1 MRLPIDYSKKKIL
14 VVDDDLDLLTFVT
27 ATLETQGYQIKQAQS
42 GQEALECL
50 QGWRPDLVILD
61 INMPVLNGIETLRK
75 IKSADYFTAIIFL
88 TAESRTEQIITGLDA
103 GADDYMSKPFSP
115 NELLARVRAQ
125 LRIKDLT
132 DQLQIANEKLQALV
146 EIDDLTGLY
155 NMRNIYSK
163 LDYEIKR
170 AQRYDRHVAVIMMD
184 MDFFKR
190 VNDTNDHLFGSFVLK
205 EVGGIIRRTIRDTD
219 IGARYGGDE
228 FILILSETNIEG
240 VKIFCERLRSTIE
253 NYEFN
258 NGESKMKLTASI
270 GFAIAQPKNKIL
282 DARMLVK
289 WADRAL
295 YDSKTKGRNQVSFYD
310 LSNPNEKIEDDP
322 KFVSHKVA
330 AFKKGA

>member
-1 MRLPIDYSKKKIL
+1 MRLPVDFSKKKIL
-14 VVDDDLDLLTFVT
+14 VVDDDMDLLTFVT
-27 ATLETQGYQIKQAQS
+27 ATLEIQGYQVRQAQS
-42 GQEALECL
+42 GQEALESL
-50 QGWRPDLVILD
+50 QSWRPDLIILD
-61 INMPVLNGIETLRK
+61 VNMPVLNGLETLKK

-88 TAESRTEQIITGLDA
+88 TAESKTEQIITGLDA

-132 DQLQIANEKLQALV
+132 DQLQVANEKLQALV

-170 AQRYDRHVAVIMMD
+170 AQRYSRHVAVIMMD
-184 MDFFKR
+184 MDYFKR
-190 VNDTNDHLFGSFVLK
+190 VNDYNDHLFGSFVLK
-205 EVGGIIRRTIRDTD
+205 EVGGIIKRSIRDTD

-228 FILILSETNIEG
+228 FILILTETDVEG
-240 VKIFCERLRSTIE
+240 VKTFCERLRTTIE
-253 NYEFN
+253 SYHFD
-258 NGESKMKLTASI
+258 NGEAQMRLTSSI
-270 GFAIAQPKNKIL
+270 GFAIAQPKNQIL

-289 WADRAL
+289 WADKAL
-295 YDSKTKGRNQVSFYD
+295 YDSKSRGRNRVSHYD
-310 LSNPNEKIEDDP
+310 LTKEKLEDDNS
-322 KFVSHKVA
+322 FVSHKVD